1 MSWLFYLF
9 SPQLKGFRHQMRKRT
24 IYILLM
30 LVCIVGF
37 WLFENFYTPATYSD
51 PSTSK
56 ANVAASGFL
65 PSSTTGEIVEHS
77 YYTLSYSEPHEQ
89 AEWVAYTLKQ
99 EHLTYDDRERP
110 YFIEDPKVRTKSADW
125 RNYRGSGYDRG
136 HLCPAGDRRFS
147 EQAYNETFYTS
158 NISPQ
163 DRDFNAGVWNRLEQK
178 VRYWCKKYGDL
189 MVITG
194 GVLEN
199 DLLEIGD
206 EDVDVPKSYYKIVM
220 RGKAKEARALG
231 FLIPAKESQQPLEQF
246 LVPIDEIEKR
256 TGIDFFEKQTKD
268 WQSNIESEVKVRGWK
283 F

>member
-1 MSWLFYLF
+1 
-9 SPQLKGFRHQMRKRT
+9 MRKRT
-24 IYILLM
+24 IYTLLM

-51 PSTSK
+51 P
-56 ANVAASGFL
+56 NASNTGWISSDFL
-65 PSSTTGEIVEHS
+65 PSSTTGEVVQHS

-89 AEWVAYTLKQ
+89 AEWVAYELKR

-199 DLLEIGD
+199 DLLEIGE
-206 EDVDVPKSYYKIVM
+206 EDVDVPRFYYKIVM
-220 RGKAKEARALG
+220 KGKGRNAMVLG
-231 FLIPAKESQQPLEQF
+231 FLIPAQESQNSVEHF
-246 LVPIDEIEKR
+246 LVPIDEIEER
-256 TGIDFFEKQTKD
+256 TGIDFFEKQPQD
-268 WQSNIESEVKVRGWK
+268 WQSNMESQVNVRGWK